1 MAKLDKAKETEKKAP
16 KAKEKKAPNVKE
28 KKASKEAA
36 KAPVPEVVDVT
47 IREPIKKSFFGT
59 YLSKPIS
66 YTVFILWTIIT
77 VFPLLWMLY
86 SSFKTNEELT
96 KDMYAPPKMLFEAKK
111 SDFDVVPPQT
121 NIMYPKGLLEKVG
134 ISSSKYTE
142 QINEKILIL
151 ESPTIGA
158 HKRIKVH
165 FIIRDDIPDD
175 LKTSDGRLIKTLQ
188 PGVGVQI
195 NVSDLPK
202 SIQNKINWQTIWW
215 NYTSAWQR
223 GSLGP
228 GFLNSII
235 YTCVST
241 FLIVILGLMLGYGTT
256 KFQFKKS
263 AAIVAALIGLGYL
276 LDINQ
281 LIVPLFLM
289 LTNLGLTDTHLGVI
303 LVYTAFGL
311 PLAVMLS
318 STYIKGLPDSLV
330 ESAYIDGATP
340 FRTFISIVVPM
351 TTPVIVTISI
361 MSALGIWNEFLL
373 VMVMAS
379 KESTK
384 SLPVGIFSFSSRTGL
399 QLGWQIA
406 ALIIATLPVL
416 VVYFI
421 FQKRLA
427 EGVAGGALKE

>member
-1 MAKLDKAKETEKKAP
+1 MRSIDMANEQ
-16 KAKEKKAPNVKE
+16 VK
-28 KKASKEAA
+28 
-36 KAPVPEVVDVT
+36 DVT

-59 YLSKPIS
+59 YLAKPIS
-66 YTVFILWTIIT
+66 YTVFIVWTCIT

-96 KDMYAPPKMLFEAKK
+96 KDIYAPPKMLFEAKN
-111 SDFDVVPPQT
+111 SPFDVVPPQT
-121 NIMYPKGLLEKVG
+121 NIMYPKGLLEKIGVK
-134 ISSSKYTE
+134 SSKYTE
-142 QINEKILIL
+142 QINDKLIIL
-151 ESPTIGA
+151 ESPNIGA

-165 FIIRDDIPDD
+165 FIIRDEIPDD
-175 LKTSDGRLIKTLQ
+175 CYTSDGRQIKTIQ
-188 PGVGVQI
+188 PGNGVQI
-195 NVSDLPK
+195 NCSDLPK
-202 SIQNKINWQTIWW
+202 KFQNKINWQTIWW

-223 GSLGP
+223 GGLGL

-235 YTCVST
+235 YTVVST
-241 FLIVILGLMLGYGTT
+241 FLVVILGLMLGYGTT
-256 KFQFKKS
+256 KFQFKKT
-263 AAIVAALIGLGYL
+263 AAIVSALIGLGYL

-289 LTNLGLTDTHLGVI
+289 LTNLKLTDTHIGII

-330 ESAYIDGATP
+330 ESAYIDGASP

-373 VMVMAS
+373 VLVMAS

-406 ALIIATLPVL
+406 ALVIATLPVL
-416 VVYFI
+416 VVYFM

>member
-1 MAKLDKAKETEKKAP
+1 MAKLDKANETVKETP
-16 KAKEKKAPNVKE
+16 KVKE

-96 KDMYAPPKMLFEAKK
+96 KDMYAPPKMLFEAKS

-121 NIMYPKGLLEKVG
+121 NIMYPKGLLEKIGV
-134 ISSSKYTE
+134 SSSKYTD
-142 QINEKILIL
+142 QINEKLLIL

-165 FIIRDDIPDD
+165 FILREDIPDD
-175 LKTSDGRLIKTLQ
+175 LRTSDGRLIKTLQ

-195 NVSDLPK
+195 NCSDLPR

-289 LTNLGLTDTHLGVI
+289 LTNLGLTDTHIGVI

-406 ALIIATLPVL
+406 ALIIATVPVL